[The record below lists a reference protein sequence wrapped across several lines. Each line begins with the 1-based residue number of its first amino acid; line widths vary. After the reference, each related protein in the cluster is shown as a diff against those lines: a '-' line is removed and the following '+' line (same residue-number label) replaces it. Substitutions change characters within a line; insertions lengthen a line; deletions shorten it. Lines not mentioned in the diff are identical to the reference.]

1 MARKFYTLDD
11 LYNFCKENRFESF
24 SAEKQGAPLVVQSF
38 GTFEADSKNTDG
50 LMAVKLKSCHT
61 GKNRNKSGI
70 TDDNMNKYK
79 YTFKGRPILGAIYK
93 TDTGEYEFR
102 AHDMKIIDDGEDI
115 EYIEQPIG
123 VISQTEEPYLEY
135 DAEEDKNYLMVS
147 GTIFSDYSKAAEILE
162 RRRTCKCS
170 VEIAVEE
177 LSYNCDEDYLSI
189 DKFRFSGVTILGY
202 EQDGV
207 TEIQEGMKGSKITID
222 DFSVKNSMFSADC
235 QDKLIETLEKLN
247 MTLESFNNK
256 TNSEKGGEK
265 VMGRFEELLAKYGKT
280 ADEVTFEYE
289 NLSDEELEVAFK
301 EAFEEDSDEHAGD
314 AEGDA
319 VDAGEGDDADGSADT
334 DDVDDGND
342 GSDDG
347 DNGEPNDNDGNG
359 DGEDSG
365 EPSGESEEKFV
376 LKYELSHDDIRSAL
390 YNLLGAENEDNYY
403 YAWILEVYDDKF
415 IYQDYLEGKFYRRGY
430 SKDDENVTLGENKV
444 EVFNEWLSK
453 AEKDALD
460 ALKEDYAALK
470 EFKSNYDEAV
480 IKAQKT
486 EILDKAA
493 YECLAG
499 NKEFAQLRTDMD
511 KYSIEEISTK
521 ADLIFAAHMKSTME
535 FSAKDEGKKS
545 DTIGFNFNKKE
556 SKKGPYGNLFN
567 TTQ

>member
-11 LYNFCKENRFESF
+11 LYNFCKENRFEFF
-24 SAEKQGAPLVVQSF
+24 SAEKFGAPLVVQSF

-61 GKNRNKSGI
+61 GKNRNRSGI

-102 AHDMKIIDDGEDI
+102 AHDMKVIDGGEDI

-135 DAEEDKNYLMVS
+135 DAEEDKNYLMVG

-177 LSYNCDEDYLSI
+177 LSYNCEEDYLSI

-280 ADEVTFEYE
+280 VDEVTFEYE

-301 EAFEEDSDEHAGD
+301 EAFEETKEEPETVEEPVVEEVVEEPVEENPVDETPEEP
-314 AEGDA
+314 AE
-319 VDAGEGDDADGSADT
+319 
-334 DDVDDGND
+334 
-342 GSDDG
+342 
-347 DNGEPNDNDGNG
+347 EPV
-359 DGEDSG
+359 E
-365 EPSGESEEKFV
+365 EPEVVVEEVVEESIEQPEEKFV

-390 YNLLGAENEDNYY
+390 YSLLSVESEDNYY
-403 YAWILEVYDDKF
+403 YTWILEVYDDKF
-415 IYQDYLEGKFYRRGY
+415 IYQDYLEGKFYRRNY
-430 SKDDENVTLGENKV
+430 SKDGENVSLDENKV

-453 AEKDALD
+453 AEKDALE

-470 EFKSNYDEAV
+470 AFKENSDVAELKAKKDEIFAREEYSVLADDEAFKTLISDAEKFSVDEVEAKAKAIFADHV
-480 IKAQKT
+480 IKAGT
-486 EILDKAA
+486 
-493 YECLAG
+493 
-499 NKEFAQLRTDMD
+499 
-511 KYSIEEISTK
+511 
-521 ADLIFAAHMKSTME
+521 
-535 FSAKDEGKKS
+535 FSASANND
-545 DTIGFNFNKKE
+545 
-556 SKKGPYGNLFN
+556 SKKKPKVQSFSSGTEKEKKKKAYGKLFD
-567 TTQ
+567 

>member
-11 LYNFCKENRFESF
+11 LYNFCKENRFEFF
-24 SAEKQGAPLVVQSF
+24 SSEKFGAPLVVQSF
-38 GTFEADSKNTDG
+38 GTFEADDKNTDG
-50 LMAVKLKSCHT
+50 FMSVKLKSCHT
-61 GKNRNKSGI
+61 GKNRNRSGI

-102 AHDMKIIDDGEDI
+102 AHDMKVIDDGEDI

-123 VISQTEEPYLEY
+123 VISQTEEPYLEF
-135 DAEEDKNYLMVS
+135 DEEEDKNYLMVS

-222 DFSVKNSMFSADC
+222 DFSAKNSMFSADC
-235 QDKLIETLEKLN
+235 QSKLIETLEKLN

-256 TNSEKGGEK
+256 NQNSEKGGEK
-265 VMGRFEELLAKYGKT
+265 VMNKFEELLAKYGKT

-301 EAFEEDSDEHAGD
+301 EAFEEVEEETETVVEETVVEEETEETVVEEI
-314 AEGDA
+314 AEEVVEEA
-319 VDAGEGDDADGSADT
+319 AEVVEEEVVEEVIET
-334 DDVDDGND
+334 
-342 GSDDG
+342 
-347 DNGEPNDNDGNG
+347 
-359 DGEDSG
+359 
-365 EPSGESEEKFV
+365 EEKFV
-376 LKYELSHDDIRSAL
+376 LQYELSHDDIRSAL
-390 YNLLGAENEDNYY
+390 YSLLAATSEDGYY
-403 YAWILEVYDDKF
+403 YTWILEVYDDKF
-415 IYQDYLEGKFYRRGY
+415 IYQDYMEGKFYRQDY
-430 SKDDENVTLGENKV
+430 SKDGENVALGENKV

-460 ALKEDYAALK
+460 ALKADYAALK
-470 EFKSNYDEAV
+470 AFKETYDTSV
-480 IKAQKT
+480 VKAQKT
-486 EILDKAA
+486 EILDKAE
-493 YECLAG
+493 YECLAESA
-499 NKEFAQLRTDMD
+499 EFAQLRADMD
-511 KYSIEEISTK
+511 KFSVEEISTK
-521 ADLIFAAHMKSTME
+521 ADLIFAAHMKSKME
-535 FSAKDEGKKS
+535 FSAKDEGKKKPQV
-545 DTIGFNFNKKE
+545 IGFSVDTKKE
-556 SKKGPYGNLFN
+556 KKKKAYGNLFAD
-567 TTQ
+567 

>member
-11 LYNFCKENRFESF
+11 LYNFCRENRFESF
-24 SAEKQGAPLVVQSF
+24 SADKQGAPLIVQSF
-38 GTFEADSKNTDG
+38 GTFEADNKNSDG

-79 YTFKGRPILGAIYK
+79 HTFKGRPILGAIYK

-102 AHDMKIIDDGEDI
+102 AHDMKVIDDGEDI

-135 DAEEDKNYLMVS
+135 DKEEDKNYLMVS

-170 VEIAVEE
+170 VEIAVDE

-222 DFSVKNSMFSADC
+222 DFSEKKNSMFSADC
-235 QDKLIETLEKLN
+235 QNKLIETLEKLN
-247 MTLESFNNK
+247 TTLESFNNK
-256 TNSEKGGEK
+256 THSEKGGEK
-265 VMGRFEELLAKYGKT
+265 VMNKFEELCAKYNKT

-301 EAFEEDSDEHAGD
+301 EAFEE
-314 AEGDA
+314 AEEETETVVEEPVVEEEA
-319 VDAGEGDDADGSADT
+319 EETVVEESADEEP
-334 DDVDDGND
+334 VDE
-342 GSDDG
+342 
-347 DNGEPNDNDGNG
+347 EPA
-359 DGEDSG
+359 EVVVEESIEEVVE
-365 EPSGESEEKFV
+365 EPVEEVVEQPEEKFV
-376 LKYELSHDDIRSAL
+376 LKYELSHDDVRTAL
-390 YNLLGAENEDNYY
+390 YELLDAYSEVGYCTC
-403 YAWILEVYDDKF
+403 WIAEVYDDKF
-415 IYQDYLEGKFYRRGY
+415 IYQDYMEGKFYRQSY
-430 SKDDENVTLGENKV
+430 SRDGENVSLGDNKV
-444 EVFNEWLSK
+444 EVFNEWLSQ

-460 ALKEDYAALK
+460 ALKADYAVLK
-470 EFKSNYDEAV
+470 EFKSNYDESV
-480 IKAQKT
+480 IKAQKND
-486 EILDKAA
+486 ILDKAE
-493 YECLAG
+493 YECLAE
-499 NKEFAQLRTDMD
+499 NAEFTQLRTDMD
-511 KYSIEEISTK
+511 KYSVEEISTK

-535 FSAKDEGKKS
+535 FSAKNDGKKKPQVL
-545 DTIGFNFNKKE
+545 GFSVETKKE
-556 SKKGPYGNLFN
+556 KEKKDYGNLFD
-567 TTQ
+567 

>member
-11 LYNFCKENRFESF
+11 LYNFCRDNRFESF
-24 SAEKQGAPLVVQSF
+24 SAEKQGAPLIVQSF
-38 GTFEADSKNTDG
+38 GTFEADDKNSDG

-79 YTFKGRPILGAIYK
+79 HTFKGRPILGAIYK

-102 AHDMKIIDDGEDI
+102 AHDMEIIDDGEDI

-123 VISQTEEPYLEY
+123 VISQVEEPYLEF
-135 DAEEDKNYLMVS
+135 DAKEDKNYLMVS

-222 DFSVKNSMFSADC
+222 DFSEKKNSMFSADC
-235 QDKLIETLEKLN
+235 QDRLIETLEKLN
-247 MTLESFNNK
+247 MTLESFNDK
-256 TNSEKGGEK
+256 IHSEKGGEK
-265 VMGRFEELLAKYGKT
+265 VMNKFEELLAKYGKT

-301 EAFEEDSDEHAGD
+301 EAFEEATDEPETVVEETVVEEV
-314 AEGDA
+314 AEETVVEETVEEVVEEA
-319 VDAGEGDDADGSADT
+319 AEVVVE
-334 DDVDDGND
+334 
-342 GSDDG
+342 
-347 DNGEPNDNDGNG
+347 EPV
-359 DGEDSG
+359 EEVV
-365 EPSGESEEKFV
+365 EPEEKFV

-390 YNLLGAENEDNYY
+390 YSLLAAEAENDYY
-403 YAWILEVYDDKF
+403 YAWILEVFDDKF
-415 IYQDYLEGKFYRRGY
+415 IYQDYMEGKFYRQDY
-430 SKDDENVTLGENKV
+430 SRDGENVVLGENKV

-460 ALKEDYAALK
+460 ALKADYASLV
-470 EFKSNYDEAV
+470 EFKANAESAKLQADKDAV
-480 IKAQKT
+480 FAREEFAGVVETKAFKKLIEKSADYTLEECEQRAK
-486 EILDKAA
+486 EILD
-493 YECLAG
+493 ECNDYVA
-499 NKEFAQLRTDMD
+499 N
-511 KYSIEEISTK
+511 
-521 ADLIFAAHMKSTME
+521 FAA
-535 FSAKDEGKKS
+535 KDNGANKPQMLA
-545 DTIGFNFNKKE
+545 FNLNKKE
-556 SKKGPYGNLFN
+556 SKKGPYGNLFAKD
-567 TTQ
+567 

>member
-11 LYNFCKENRFESF
+11 LYNFCRDNRFEFF
-24 SAEKQGAPLVVQSF
+24 SSEKFGAPLVVQSF
-38 GTFEADSKNTDG
+38 GTFEADDKNTDG
-50 LMAVKLKSCHT
+50 LMSVKLKSCHT

-102 AHDMKIIDDGEDI
+102 AHDMKVIDDGEDI

-135 DAEEDKNYLMVS
+135 DTEEDKNYLMVS

-222 DFSVKNSMFSADC
+222 DFSEKKNSMFSADC
-235 QDKLIETLEKLN
+235 QDKLIEILDKLN
-247 MTLESFNNK
+247 TTLESFNNK
-256 TNSEKGGEK
+256 NQNSEKGGEK
-265 VMGRFEELLAKYGKT
+265 VMNKFEELLAKYGKT

-301 EAFEEDSDEHAGD
+301 EAFEEVEEETETVVVETV
-314 AEGDA
+314 AEEQA
-319 VDAGEGDDADGSADT
+319 EETIVEEPVEET
-334 DDVDDGND
+334 VDDVEPPAEETVEE
-342 GSDDG
+342 SD
-347 DNGEPNDNDGNG
+347 
-359 DGEDSG
+359 
-365 EPSGESEEKFV
+365 EKFV
-376 LKYELSHDDIRSAL
+376 LQYELSHDDIRSAL
-390 YNLLGAENEDNYY
+390 YNLLAAESEDNYY

-415 IYQDYLEGKFYRRGY
+415 IYQDYMEGKFYRQDY
-430 SKDDENVTLGENKV
+430 SKDGENVALGENKV

-460 ALKEDYAALK
+460 ALKADYAVLK
-470 EFKSNYDEAV
+470 AFKETYDATV

-486 EILDKAA
+486 EILDKAE
-493 YECLAG
+493 YECLVD
-499 NKEFAQLRTDMD
+499 NTEFAQLRSEMD
-511 KYSIEEISTK
+511 NYSVEEISTK
-521 ADLIFAAHMKSTME
+521 ADLIFAAHMKSKME
-535 FSAKDEGKKS
+535 FSAKDEGKKKPQV
-545 DTIGFNFNKKE
+545 IGFSANTVKEKK
-556 SKKGPYGNLFN
+556 KKAYGNLFD
-567 TTQ
+567 

>member
-1 MARKFYTLDD
+1 MVRKFYTLDD
-11 LYNFCKENRFESF
+11 LYNFCKENRFEFF

-38 GTFEADSKNTDG
+38 GTFEADDKNTDG
-50 LMAVKLKSCHT
+50 LMSVKLKSCHT

-70 TDDNMNKYK
+70 TDENMNKYK

-102 AHDMKIIDDGEDI
+102 AHDMQVIDDGEDI

-123 VISQTEEPYLEY
+123 VISQTEEPYLEF
-135 DAEEDKNYLMVS
+135 DEKEDKNYLMVS
-147 GTIFSDYSKAAEILE
+147 GTIFSDYSRAAEILE

-177 LSYNCDEDYLSI
+177 LSYNCEEDYLSI

-222 DFSVKNSMFSADC
+222 DFSVQKNSMFSADC

-265 VMGRFEELLAKYGKT
+265 VMNKFEELLAKYGKT

-301 EAFEEDSDEHAGD
+301 EAFEEVE
-314 AEGDA
+314 EETETI
-319 VDAGEGDDADGSADT
+319 VEET
-334 DDVDDGND
+334 VV
-342 GSDDG
+342 
-347 DNGEPNDNDGNG
+347 E
-359 DGEDSG
+359 E
-365 EPSGESEEKFV
+365 ETEETEKIVVEESTEEIVVEESVEEVIETEEKFV

-390 YNLLGAENEDNYY
+390 YNLLATEDENNIY

-415 IYQDYLEGKFYRRGY
+415 IYQDCFENKFYRWDY
-430 SKDDENVTLGENKV
+430 SRDGENVALGENKV

-460 ALKEDYAALK
+460 ALKADYATLK
-470 EFKSNYDEAV
+470 EFKETYDASMV
-480 IKAQKT
+480 TAQKND
-486 EILDKAA
+486 ILDKAE
-493 YECLAG
+493 YECLAD
-499 NKEFAQLRTDMD
+499 NAEFAQLRADMD
-511 KYSIEEISTK
+511 KYSVEEVSMK

-535 FSAKDEGKKS
+535 FADKDDGKKKPQVIS
-545 DTIGFNFNKKE
+545 FSVDNKKE
-556 SKKGPYGNLFN
+556 KKKKAYGNLFDD
-567 TTQ
+567 

>member
-11 LYNFCKENRFESF
+11 LYNFCKDNRFEFF
-24 SAEKQGAPLVVQSF
+24 SADKFGAPLVVQSF
-38 GTFEADSKNTDG
+38 GTFEADSTNTDG

-102 AHDMKIIDDGEDI
+102 AHDMKVIDDGDDI

-135 DAEEDKNYLMVS
+135 DAEEGKNYLMVS

-222 DFSVKNSMFSADC
+222 DFSAKKNSMFSAES
-235 QDKLIETLEKLN
+235 QDKLIEILEKLN
-247 MTLESFNNK
+247 TTLESFNDKNQ
-256 TNSEKGGEK
+256 NSEKGGEK
-265 VMGRFEELLAKYGKT
+265 VMNKFEELLAKYGKT

-289 NLSDEELEVAFK
+289 NLCDEELEVAFK
-301 EAFEEDSDEHAGD
+301 EAFEEATEETEPVEETVVEEVDEEEPAD
-314 AEGDA
+314 EESAEVVIEEA
-319 VDAGEGDDADGSADT
+319 AEVETPAETVVEQPA
-334 DDVDDGND
+334 
-342 GSDDG
+342 
-347 DNGEPNDNDGNG
+347 
-359 DGEDSG
+359 
-365 EPSGESEEKFV
+365 EKFV

-390 YNLLGAENEDNYY
+390 YSLLSATSDDGYY
-403 YAWILEVYDDKF
+403 YVWILEVYDDKF
-415 IYQDYLEGKFYRRGY
+415 IYCDAMEDKYYRQDYSRDG
-430 SKDDENVTLGENKV
+430 ENVALGENKV

-460 ALKEDYAALK
+460 ALKADYATLK
-470 EFKSNYDEAV
+470 EFKETYDASV
-480 IKAQKT
+480 VKAKKT
-486 EILDKAA
+486 DILDKEE

-499 NKEFAQLRTDMD
+499 NKDFAQLRADVD
-511 KYSIEEISTK
+511 KYSVEEISTK

-535 FSAKDEGKKS
+535 FSAKNDGKKKPK
-545 DTIGFNFNKKE
+545 THNFGAAKE
-556 SKKGPYGNLFN
+556 KDEEPKAYDKLFD
-567 TTQ
+567 

>member
-11 LYNFCKENRFESF
+11 LYNFCKDNRFEYF
-24 SAEKQGAPLVVQSF
+24 SADKQGAPLIVQSF
-38 GTFEADSKNTDG
+38 GTFEANDKNSDG

-61 GKNRNKSGI
+61 GKNRNKTGI

-79 YTFKGRPILGAIYK
+79 HTFKGRPILGAIYK

-102 AHDMKIIDDGEDI
+102 AHDMEVIDDGNDI

-135 DAEEDKNYLMVS
+135 DKDEDKNYLMVS
-147 GTIFSDYSKAAEILE
+147 GTIFSDYSRAAEILE

-222 DFSVKNSMFSADC
+222 DFSEKKNSMFSADC
-235 QDKLIETLEKLN
+235 QDKLIEVLDKLN

-256 TNSEKGGEK
+256 THSEKGGEK
-265 VMGRFEELLAKYGKT
+265 VMNKFEELLAKYGKT

-301 EAFEEDSDEHAGD
+301 EAFEEVEEE
-314 AEGDA
+314 AEA
-319 VDAGEGDDADGSADT
+319 VVEETVVEEDT
-334 DDVDDGND
+334 EEVVVEEN
-342 GSDDG
+342 
-347 DNGEPNDNDGNG
+347 
-359 DGEDSG
+359 
-365 EPSGESEEKFV
+365 SEEAVEETAEVVVEESAEEVVEQTEEAFV

-390 YNLLGAENEDNYY
+390 YSLLAAESEDNYY
-403 YAWILEVYDDKF
+403 CAWIIEVFDDKF
-415 IYQDYLEGKFYRRGY
+415 IYQDYMEGKFYRQDY
-430 SKDDENVTLGENKV
+430 SKDGENVALGENKV
-444 EVFNEWLSK
+444 GVFNEWLSQ

-460 ALKEDYAALK
+460 ALKADYAALK
-470 EFKSNYDEAV
+470 AFKETYDASV
-480 IKAQKT
+480 VKAQKT
-486 EILDKAA
+486 DILDKAE
-493 YECLAG
+493 YGCLAE
-499 NKEFAQLRTDMD
+499 NAEFAQLKSDMD
-511 KYSIEEISTK
+511 KFSVEEISTK
-521 ADLIFAAHMKSTME
+521 ADLIFAAHMKSKME
-535 FSAKDEGKKS
+535 FSAKDEGKKKPQVL
-545 DTIGFNFNKKE
+545 GFSVDAKKE
-556 SKKGPYGNLFN
+556 KKKKAYGKLFD
-567 TTQ
+567 

>member
-24 SAEKQGAPLVVQSF
+24 SAEKQGAPLVVQSL
-38 GTFEADSKNTDG
+38 GTFEADDKNIDG
-50 LMAVKLKSCHT
+50 LMSVKLKSCHT

-79 YTFKGRPILGAIYK
+79 HTFKGRPILGAIYK

-102 AHDMKIIDDGEDI
+102 AHDMKVIDDGEDI

-135 DAEEDKNYLMVS
+135 DSEEDKNYLMVS
-147 GTIFSDYSKAAEILE
+147 GTIFSDYSKAADILE

-222 DFSVKNSMFSADC
+222 DFSEKKNSMFSADC
-235 QDKLIETLEKLN
+235 QDRLIETLEKLN

-256 TNSEKGGEK
+256 THSEKGGEK
-265 VMGRFEELLAKYGKT
+265 VMNKFEELLAKYGKT

-301 EAFEEDSDEHAGD
+301 EAFEETEDEPETVVEETVVEEVVEETAD
-314 AEGDA
+314 EEPTEVVVEEAAEVVVEESVEE
-319 VDAGEGDDADGSADT
+319 VDEQ
-334 DDVDDGND
+334 
-342 GSDDG
+342 
-347 DNGEPNDNDGNG
+347 P
-359 DGEDSG
+359 
-365 EPSGESEEKFV
+365 EEKFV

-390 YNLLGAENEDNYY
+390 YSLLSAGSEDEYFWG
-403 YAWILEVYDDKF
+403 WILEVFDDKF
-415 IYQDYLEGKFYRRGY
+415 IYQDHMEGKFYRQDY
-430 SKDDENVTLGENKV
+430 SRDGENIALGENKV

-460 ALKEDYAALK
+460 ALKADYAALK
-470 EFKSNYDEAV
+470 AFKETYDASVE
-480 IKAQKT
+480 KANKT
-486 EILDKAA
+486 NVLDKAE
-493 YECLAG
+493 YECLAE
-499 NKEFAQLRTDMD
+499 NTEFAQLRAEMD
-511 KYSIEEISTK
+511 NYSVEEITTK
-521 ADLIFAAHMKSTME
+521 ADLIFAAHMKSKME
-535 FSAKDEGKKS
+535 FSAKDDGKKKPQV
-545 DTIGFNFNKKE
+545 IGFSVDTKEKKRRA
-556 SKKGPYGNLFN
+556 YGKLFD
-567 TTQ
+567 

>member
-11 LYNFCKENRFESF
+11 LYNFCKDNRFESF
-24 SAEKQGAPLVVQSF
+24 SADKQGAPLIVQSF
-38 GTFEADSKNTDG
+38 GTFEADEKNTDG
-50 LMAVKLKSCHT
+50 LMSVKLKSCHT

-70 TDDNMNKYK
+70 TDENMNKYK

-102 AHDMKIIDDGEDI
+102 AHDMKVIDDGEDI

-135 DAEEDKNYLMVS
+135 DEKEDKNYLMVS

-222 DFSVKNSMFSADC
+222 DFSHKNSMFSVDS
-235 QDKLIETLEKLN
+235 QDKLIEILDKLN
-247 MTLESFNNK
+247 VALESFNNK
-256 TNSEKGGEK
+256 NQNSEKGGEK
-265 VMGRFEELLAKYGKT
+265 VMNKFEELLAKYGKT

-301 EAFEEDSDEHAGD
+301 EAFEGDSDENAGD
-314 AEGDA
+314 DEGDT
-319 VDAGEGDDADGSADT
+319 VGAGEGNDADG
-334 DDVDDGND
+334 GND

-347 DNGEPNDNDGNG
+347 DNG

-365 EPSGESEEKFV
+365 EFSDEPEEKFV

-390 YNLLGAENEDNYY
+390 YSLLGAENEDNYY

-415 IYQDYLEGKFYRRGY
+415 IYQDYLEDKFYRRDY
-430 SKDDENVTLGENKV
+430 SKDSENVTLGENKV

-460 ALKEDYAALK
+460 ALKSDYAVLK
-470 EFKSNYDEAV
+470 EFKSNYDAAEL
-480 IKAQKT
+480 KAQKDAIFVR
-486 EILDKAA
+486 EEYAV
-493 YECLAG
+493 LADDEAF
-499 NKEFAQLRTDMD
+499 KTLISDAEKF
-511 KYSIEEISTK
+511 SVEEIESK
-521 ADLIFAAHMKSTME
+521 AKSIFADHVIKTGT
-535 FSAKDEGKKS
+535 FSANNVDPNKDS
-545 DTIGFNFNKKE
+545 FVAFNLNKKE

-567 TTQ
+567 KD

>member
-11 LYNFCKENRFESF
+11 LYIFCKENRFEFF
-24 SAEKQGAPLVVQSF
+24 SAEKQGAPLIVQSF
-38 GTFEADSKNTDG
+38 GTFEADSNNDG
-50 LMAVKLKSCHT
+50 FMPVKLKSCHT

-79 YTFKGRPILGAIYK
+79 HTFKGRPILGAIYK

-102 AHDMKIIDDGEDI
+102 AHDMKVIDDGEDI
-115 EYIEQPIG
+115 EHIEQPIG
-123 VISQTEEPYLEY
+123 VISQTEEPYLEF
-135 DAEEDKNYLMVS
+135 DAEEGKNYLMVS

-222 DFSVKNSMFSADC
+222 DFGVKNSMFSADC

-256 TNSEKGGEK
+256 NQNSEKGGEK
-265 VMGRFEELLAKYGKT
+265 VMNKFEELLAKYGKT

-289 NLSDEELEVAFK
+289 NLSDEGLEVAFK
-301 EAFEEDSDEHAGD
+301 EAFGEVEGVEDPVVEEPIVDEPVV
-314 AEGDA
+314 EEP
-319 VDAGEGDDADGSADT
+319 VI
-334 DDVDDGND
+334 
-342 GSDDG
+342 
-347 DNGEPNDNDGNG
+347 DNEPEGEPVV
-359 DGEDSG
+359 E
-365 EPSGESEEKFV
+365 EPTVEPEEKFV

-390 YNLLGAENEDNYY
+390 YSLLAETSENNYY
-403 YAWILEVYDDKF
+403 YTWIIEVFDDKF
-415 IYQDYLEGKFYRRGY
+415 IYQDCMEDKFYRQDY
-430 SKDDENVTLGENKV
+430 TKDGENVTLGENKV

-453 AEKDALD
+453 AEKEALE
-460 ALKEDYAALK
+460 ALKADYAALK
-470 EFKSNYDEAV
+470 EFKSNYDESV

-486 EILDKAA
+486 EILDKAE
-493 YECLAG
+493 YECLAE
-499 NKEFAQLRTDMD
+499 NKDFTQLRAEMD
-511 KYSIEEISTK
+511 KYSVEEISTK
-521 ADLIFAAHMKSTME
+521 ADLIFAAHMKFTME
-535 FSAKDEGKKS
+535 FSAKDNDVNKPKVL
-545 DTIGFNFNKKE
+545 GFNSEIKKD
-556 SKKGPYGNLFN
+556 KKKKAYGNLFN
-567 TTQ
+567 D

>member
-1 MARKFYTLDD
+1 MVRKFYTLDD

-24 SAEKQGAPLVVQSF
+24 SSEKQGAPLVVQSF

-102 AHDMKIIDDGEDI
+102 AHDMKVIDDGEDI

-123 VISQTEEPYLEY
+123 VISQTDEPYLEY
-135 DAEEDKNYLMVS
+135 DSEEDKNYLMVS

-222 DFSVKNSMFSADC
+222 DFSEKKNSMFSTDC
-235 QDKLIETLEKLN
+235 HERLIETLEKLN

-256 TNSEKGGEK
+256 THSEKGGEK
-265 VMGRFEELLAKYGKT
+265 VMNKFEELLAKYGKT

-301 EAFEEDSDEHAGD
+301 EAFEETEDEPETVEEPVVEEP
-314 AEGDA
+314 AED
-319 VDAGEGDDADGSADT
+319 ET
-334 DDVDDGND
+334 PE
-342 GSDDG
+342 
-347 DNGEPNDNDGNG
+347 EPA
-359 DGEDSG
+359 EESG
-365 EPSGESEEKFV
+365 EEPEVVIVEEAAEEPVEQPEEKFV
-376 LKYELSHDDIRSAL
+376 LKYELSHDDVRSAL
-390 YNLLGAENEDNYY
+390 YSLLGAESDKDYY
-403 YAWILEVYDDKF
+403 CTWILEVFDDKF
-415 IYQDYLEGKFYRRGY
+415 IYQDYMENKFYRRGY
-430 SKDDENVTLGENKV
+430 SKDGDNVALDGNKV
-444 EVFNEWLSK
+444 EVFNEWLSQ

-460 ALKEDYAALK
+460 ALKSDYSALK
-470 EFKSNYDEAV
+470 AFKDQYDAAV
-480 IKAQKT
+480 IKTKKT
-486 EILDKAA
+486 EILDKAE
-493 YECLAG
+493 YECLVENA
-499 NKEFAQLRTDMD
+499 EFAQLRNDMD
-511 KYSIEEISTK
+511 KFSVEEISTK
-521 ADLIFAAHMKSTME
+521 ADLIFAAHMKSKME
-535 FSAKDEGKKS
+535 FSAKNEGKKKPQ
-545 DTIGFNFNKKE
+545 TIGFSVDAKKE
-556 SKKGPYGNLFN
+556 KKKKAYGNLFAD
-567 TTQ
+567 

>member
-11 LYNFCKENRFESF
+11 LYSFCKENRFESF
-24 SAEKQGAPLVVQSF
+24 SADKQGAPLIVQSL
-38 GTFEADSKNTDG
+38 GTFEADDKNSDG

-61 GKNRNKSGI
+61 GKNRNRSGI

-79 YTFKGRPILGAIYK
+79 HTFKGRPILGAIYK

-102 AHDMKIIDDGEDI
+102 AHDMNVIDDGEDI

-123 VISQTEEPYLEY
+123 VISQTEEPYLEF
-135 DAEEDKNYLMVS
+135 DEEEDKNYLMVS

-222 DFSVKNSMFSADC
+222 DFSVKKNSMFSADC
-235 QDKLIETLEKLN
+235 QNKLIETLEKLN
-247 MTLESFNNK
+247 LTLESFNN
-256 TNSEKGGEK
+256 TNQNSEKGGEK
-265 VMGRFEELLAKYGKT
+265 VMNKFEELLAKYGKT

-301 EAFEEDSDEHAGD
+301 EAFEEVEEETEAIVENTVVEEESEEIV
-314 AEGDA
+314 AEEP
-319 VDAGEGDDADGSADT
+319 VE
-334 DDVDDGND
+334 DV
-342 GSDDG
+342 S
-347 DNGEPNDNDGNG
+347 EETEEVVEQP
-359 DGEDSG
+359 
-365 EPSGESEEKFV
+365 EEKFV

-390 YNLLGAENEDNYY
+390 YSLLSATSENGYY
-403 YAWILEVYDDKF
+403 YTWIIEVYDDKF
-415 IYQDYLEGKFYRRGY
+415 IYQDYMEDKFYRQDY
-430 SKDDENVTLGENKV
+430 SKDGENVTLGENKV

-453 AEKDALD
+453 SEKDALD
-460 ALKEDYAALK
+460 ALKADYAVLK
-470 EFKSNYDEAV
+470 EFKTNYDDAT

-486 EILDKAA
+486 DILDKVE
-493 YECLAG
+493 YECLAD
-499 NKEFAQLRTDMD
+499 NEEFAQLRNDMD
-511 KYSIEEISTK
+511 KYSVEDISTK
-521 ADLIFAAHMKSTME
+521 ADLIFAAHMKSTMT
-535 FSAKDEGKKS
+535 FSGNDEGKPAPKVHTFAQGNEK
-545 DTIGFNFNKKE
+545 DKK
-556 SKKGPYGNLFN
+556 KKAYGNLFD
-567 TTQ
+567 

>member
-222 DFSVKNSMFSADC
+222 DFSEKKNSMFSADC

-247 MTLESFNNK
+247 ITLESFNNK
-256 TNSEKGGEK
+256 NQNSEKGGEK
-265 VMGRFEELLAKYGKT
+265 VMNKFEELCEKYNKT

-301 EAFEEDSDEHAGD
+301 EAFEEAIEEPETVVEETVVEEEVEEPTDEPEEEV
-314 AEGDA
+314 AE
-319 VDAGEGDDADGSADT
+319 
-334 DDVDDGND
+334 
-342 GSDDG
+342 
-347 DNGEPNDNDGNG
+347 
-359 DGEDSG
+359 
-365 EPSGESEEKFV
+365 ESEEVIVEESINEVVEEVAEQPEEKFV

-390 YNLLGAENEDNYY
+390 YSLLAATSEDGYY
-403 YAWILEVYDDKF
+403 YVWILEVYDDKF
-415 IYQDYLEGKFYRRGY
+415 IYCDAIEDKYYRQDYSRDG
-430 SKDDENVTLGENKV
+430 ENVALGENKV

-460 ALKEDYAALK
+460 ALKADYAVLK

-480 IKAQKT
+480 IKSQKT
-486 EILDKAA
+486 EILDKAE
-493 YECLAG
+493 YECLAE
-499 NKEFAQLRTDMD
+499 NKEFAQLRSDMD
-511 KYSIEEISTK
+511 KYSVEEISTK

-535 FSAKDEGKKS
+535 FSAKDESKKS

-567 TTQ
+567 KD